1 MKFTVTPGFQEH
13 HREAVAALF
22 WQAFGAKLVPSL
34 GDDDRALAFIAR
46 GLRSDFAF
54 SAVSE
59 DGTLLGAAGIKTA
72 RGGFMTGNFN
82 DLRAVYGAFGAL
94 WRGAILNQF
103 ERPLKDGVL
112 QMDGIFVDAE
122 ARGLGV
128 GTQLLDAVVWTARM
142 NRCAEV
148 RLDVVAE
155 NPRARALYE
164 RYGFRE
170 VGTVQAG
177 ILAPLLGF
185 REAATMTLDV
195 S

>member
-1 MKFTVTPGFQEH
+1 
-13 HREAVAALF
+13 
-22 WQAFGAKLVPSL
+22 
-34 GDDDRALAFIAR
+34 
-46 GLRSDFAF
+46 
-54 SAVSE
+54 
-59 DGTLLGAAGIKTA
+59 
-72 RGGFMTGNFN
+72 
-82 DLRAVYGAFGAL
+82 
-94 WRGAILNQF
+94 
-103 ERPLKDGVL
+103 
-112 QMDGIFVDAE
+112 
-122 ARGLGV
+122 
-128 GTQLLDAVVWTARM
+128 M